1 MIITGLDFGLIIV
14 VSYMVG
20 LGSGV
25 GLFCKYKDNIMIRS
39 RSRDN
44 LSTLSHHHQTQVPQ
58 LATHVEPSA
67 PPPHAVAKIT
77 IE

>member
-1 MIITGLDFGLIIV
+1 MFITGLDFGLIV
-14 VSYMVG
+14 VISYLCG

-25 GLFCKYKDNIMIRS
+25 GFVCKYKDNFMIRS

-44 LSTLSHHHQTQVPQ
+44 LSALNHQNTVTQM
-58 LATHVEPSA
+58 ATPVLPSA

-77 IE
+77 LE

>member
-25 GLFCKYKDNIMIRS
+25 GLFCKYKENIMIRS

-44 LSTLSHHHQTQVPQ
+44 LSQYNHQSQINQ
-58 LATHVEPSA
+58 MATPVVASA

-77 IE
+77 LE

>member
-14 VSYMVG
+14 ISYMVG

-44 LSTLSHHHQTQVPQ
+44 LSQYNHQTQVPQ
-58 LATHVEPSA
+58 LATPVIPSA
-67 PPPHAVAKIT
+67 PPPCAVAKIT